1 MASSQPDLQKYE
13 RALARY
19 FQIPAA
25 ERKSRDREKILNTL
39 GVENP
44 QEFLGMHIP
53 LWETKIDELLDPTS
67 TDMLPISISH
77 SYVNWVRGAIR
88 LMPPGARVKIL
99 SSKLKATGLK
109 KSVLALLQTMTGE
122 THRDFE
128 ITDVQLVEKV
138 HKDTLFTARTPDRKE
153 YPLYLS
159 HFGCMGE
166 YIYSGLP
173 GLVGLPALPAVY
185 HVTPQGEEVLLKP
198 KEQGVNIYHDDSV
211 TTARINRD
219 GGWWVAAAAAQDAL
233 GDCIGTALRYGH
245 YVATPDKKVVM
256 IDNIEL
262 FHLEETDVRIFEP
275 IYEFLP
281 RKAYPE
287 DARRRE
293 ALQERMQ
300 ADYEKA
306 YGEQMAVIRKEW
318 PEIERYLIEMRR
330 NIHSYS
336 GEVFETILSR
346 IKARILPKR

>member
-1 MASSQPDLQKYE
+1 MASSHPDLQKYE
-13 RALARY
+13 RALTRY
-19 FQIPAA
+19 FQIPAN
-25 ERKSRDREKILNTL
+25 ERKSKDREKILKVL

-53 LWETKIDELLDPTS
+53 LWEAKIDELLDPTS
-67 TDMLPISISH
+67 TDILPISIAH

-88 LMPPGARVKIL
+88 MMPSGARVSIL
-99 SSKLKATGLK
+99 SSKLKATGVK
-109 KSVLALLQTMTGE
+109 KSVLALLLAMTGE

-128 ITDVQLVEKV
+128 VTDVQLVEKV
-138 HKDTLFTARTPDRKE
+138 HKDTLFTVRTAGKKE
-153 YPLYLS
+153 YALYLS
-159 HFGCMGE
+159 HFGCLGE

-211 TTARINRD
+211 TAARIQKD
-219 GGWWVAAAAAQDAL
+219 GGWWVTGAAGHDAL

-245 YVATPDKKVVM
+245 YVATPDRKVVM

-262 FHLEETDVRIFEP
+262 FHLEDTDVRIFEP

-287 DARRRE
+287 DTRRRE
-293 ALQERMQ
+293 QLQEKMQ
-300 ADYEKA
+300 VDYEKA

-318 PEIERYLIEMRR
+318 SEIERYLVEMRR
-330 NIHSYS
+330 NIHTYS
-336 GEVFETILSR
+336 NEVFETILSR
-346 IKARILPKR
+346 IKARVLPKR